1 MKAIKIFCISM
12 TIFVTSLFIS
22 GCNGA
27 DVSCK
32 LKSDL
37 LSDTNTI
44 TRINKILNEKG
55 VYIFDIYTTTDGS
68 CYLVLEY
75 DILAY
80 NQIKLDSEE
89 EENENK
95 K

>member
-27 DVSCK
+27 DVSRK

-55 VYIFDIYTTTDGS
+55 IYISNIYTTDNGS
-68 CYLVLEY
+68 CYLTLEY
-75 DILAY
+75 DVLRY
-80 NQIKLDSEE
+80 NQLKQDLKESS
-89 EENENK
+89 K
-95 K
+95 

>member
-22 GCNGA
+22 GCNDA
-27 DVSCK
+27 AVSRK

-55 VYIFDIYTTTDGS
+55 VYISNIYTTTDSS
-68 CYLVLEY
+68 CYLLLEY
-75 DILAY
+75 DVLRY
-80 NQIKLDSEE
+80 NQLKQDLMESS
-89 EENENK
+89 K
-95 K
+95 